1 VLTGLRLENIA
12 LVESLELEFS
22 SGFTVLT
29 GETGAGKSLLL
40 DALDALLGGGSGARL
55 LRQGT
60 QRGLI
65 EALFTPTAPVLA
77 WLQRQQLD
85 QQLAAGDAADTGT
98 GTDRDAAAAQGSPP
112 ELVLSREWRS
122 NGERIQSRSRIN
134 GVVVNRQ
141 QLLELRPLLLDLTVQ
156 GQSQDLARPG
166 QQRQWLDRCGGDALA
181 ACLGPVRQAVRSWRQ
196 AATRLEQARADRD
209 RLERERQEG
218 RQQLEALEAAA
229 LEDPNERLRLQQDQD
244 RLAHAVRLQ
253 EGVMLLLGRLVEGAD
268 NAPAALDHLAA
279 CEQELQQLAG
289 FDASLGPLL
298 ERCGGALQDV
308 QELARD
314 LERYGGDLDS
324 DPVSLEAVQERLA
337 LLKGLERRHGRD
349 LAGLIEQR
357 DQLREQLSAGAAAAL
372 EALEAEEQQTRLQR
386 DQACSLLSAQRQQA
400 ARQLEEQLTASLRP
414 MGLADVRFSVAVVPA
429 PPAEEGADAVAFLFS
444 ANPGQ
449 PLAPL
454 REVASGGEMSRFLL
468 ALKTCLAAADPGVTL
483 LFDEIDSGVSGRVSG
498 AIAELLR
505 QLAAQRQVFCVT
517 HQPLVAAAADHHF
530 QVSKAVEAGR
540 TLTRVHPLRDTEA
553 RQQELAEL
561 AGGDFSE
568 AHRYAAGLLER
579 G

>member
-1 VLTGLRLENIA
+1 MER
-12 LVESLELEFS
+12 LELEFS
-22 SGFTVLT
+22 TGFTVLT

-65 EALFTPTAPVLA
+65 EALFTPTAPALA
-77 WLQRQQLD
+77 WLQQQQLD
-85 QQLAAGDAADTGT
+85 QELAGGDATDTDTGT
-98 GTDRDAAAAQGSPP
+98 GIYEGAAAQGSPP

-156 GQSQDLARPG
+156 GQTQDLARPG

-196 AATRLEQARADRD
+196 AAARLEQARADRD
-209 RLERERQEG
+209 RLERQRQEG
-218 RQQLEALEAAA
+218 LQQLEALEAAA
-229 LEDPNERLRLQQDQD
+229 LEDPNECLRLQEDQD

-279 CEQELQQLAG
+279 CDQELQQLAG
-289 FDASLGPLL
+289 FDVSLGPLL
-298 ERCGGALQDV
+298 DRCGGALQDV

-324 DPVSLEAVQERLA
+324 DPASLEAVQERLA

-349 LAGLIEQR
+349 LARLIEQR
-357 DQLREQLSAGAAAAL
+357 DQLREQLSGGAAAAL
-372 EALEAEEQQTRLQR
+372 VALEAEEQQARLRR

-414 MGLADVRFSVAVVPA
+414 MGLADVRFSVAVVPV
-429 PPAEEGADAVAFLFS
+429 PPAEEGPMRWRFCSL
-444 ANPGQ
+444 PT
-449 PLAPL
+449 P
-454 REVASGGEMSRFLL
+454 ASRWRPC
-468 ALKTCLAAADPGVTL
+468 ARWPPAA
-483 LFDEIDSGVSGRVSG
+483 R
-498 AIAELLR
+498 
-505 QLAAQRQVFCVT
+505 
-517 HQPLVAAAADHHF
+517 
-530 QVSKAVEAGR
+530 
-540 TLTRVHPLRDTEA
+540 
-553 RQQELAEL
+553 
-561 AGGDFSE
+561 
-568 AHRYAAGLLER
+568 
-579 G
+579 